1 MRGRVRLATN
11 AARKTRR
18 REKRKGIPM
27 QANTG
32 PTCHAAC
39 EGRPSQVS
47 AVEVTVRC
55 ERQRGSVCCGELD
68 VCDLDEC
75 GIDEEECVL
84 PDGPFILGGCEGE
97 FIGMCD
103 VGEFLGFDP
112 FACEEDE
119 QDAQS
124 DGEDYDDP
132 RALSPKQLG
141 RRGEEAACALLRRKG
156 YVILERNWTCPAG
169 EADIIALDDG
179 CIVFVEVK
187 TRAGIE
193 RGLPEEAVTAQKRA
207 RYERIAG
214 FFLSQYDGP
223 GARVRFDVIGVLA
236 LSRRRALARHL
247 VNAFATGD

>member
-1 MRGRVRLATN
+1 
-11 AARKTRR
+11 
-18 REKRKGIPM
+18 
-27 QANTG
+27 
-32 PTCHAAC
+32 
-39 EGRPSQVS
+39 
-47 AVEVTVRC
+47 
-55 ERQRGSVCCGELD
+55 
-68 VCDLDEC
+68 
-75 GIDEEECVL
+75 
-84 PDGPFILGGCEGE
+84 
-97 FIGMCD
+97 MCD

-119 QDAQS
+119 RDAQS

-236 LSRRRALARHL
+236 LPRRRALARHL